1 MNGTDKAIDMI
12 PKDIIMCDWHYETK
26 YPLQATPK
34 SVFSSPQIFVDKGF
48 RVLPTS
54 FRNVKA
60 VKSFIDQSLAVPS
73 DKVLGH
79 LCTVWHPLA
88 KGQYA
93 KLPQLKAASK
103 KITKARG

>member
-12 PKDIIMCDWHYETK
+12 PKDIIMCDWHYEPK
-26 YPLQATPK
+26 YPLQTTSESTFP
-34 SVFSSPQIFVDKGF
+34 STRIFVDKGF

-60 VKSFIDQSLAVPS
+60 VKRFIDQSLAVPS

-93 KLPQLKAASK
+93 TLRQLKAASK
-103 KITKARG
+103 KINKAGG